1 MHHPQNGNSMYIIEA
16 HGDTEILRILS
27 GYDRDIDI
35 YIYNYIYIADDDRVI
50 VIAQRSL
57 GDLRC
62 PVAQLGSHQVLHRF
76 PPSSGLLL
84 HPLRLL

>member
-35 YIYNYIYIADDDRVI
+35 YIYIIIYI
-50 VIAQRSL
+50 
-57 GDLRC
+57 
-62 PVAQLGSHQVLHRF
+62 
-76 PPSSGLLL
+76 
-84 HPLRLL
+84 